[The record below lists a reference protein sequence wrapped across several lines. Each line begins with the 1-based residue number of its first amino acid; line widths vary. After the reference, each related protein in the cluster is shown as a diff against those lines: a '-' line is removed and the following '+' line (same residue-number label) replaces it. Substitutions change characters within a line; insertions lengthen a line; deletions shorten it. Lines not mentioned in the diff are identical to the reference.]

1 MSNTIIRNIAEEIL
15 ALPVVQYSVII
26 DGTQD
31 VSGTEQESICLRYV
45 DSDLEPREEFIGL
58 YETSSTTGE
67 QISKIVSDVLLRLN
81 LPLSGLR
88 GQTYDGAANMSGHLS
103 GVQAHIRKEQPL
115 AIYVHCGPHCVNPVT
130 QAACSTT
137 PIVRDALQWT
147 HELGCLFGQSGKFKT
162 IFKSVAKSTSGSYIT
177 LKPLCPTRWTV
188 RTPAIDAILGQYEA
202 VLAALEEMASSD
214 TASRA
219 NGLHERFQ
227 KGTTVLGLFLAK
239 EVMMGLEGLN
249 TSLQGRGKTVGGM
262 LSAVACVKKHF
273 QSQRTEEAFITV
285 YTSATDL
292 VTSLDIEPIKMPHL
306 RKPQRRHAGPAEPY
320 VPSTDQ
326 EYYRVQFFQV
336 LDIVTTQLTKRFEQE
351 GLQHLVKLEK
361 VLLSGQVDDAV
372 DLYPELQFQ
381 SLKVQLAMFT
391 ANYTYKTCSEVTE
404 IMRNM
409 VPEVHGLFSQVE
421 ALLRLLL
428 VVPVSSAEAE
438 RSFSA
443 LRRLKTWLRSSMSQT
458 RLNSVAV
465 CHVHRE
471 RMYNLDKKKLCQEF
485 VQVTDRRMHVFGS
498 F

>member
-1 MSNTIIRNIAEEIL
+1 
-15 ALPVVQYSVII
+15 
-26 DGTQD
+26 
-31 VSGTEQESICLRYV
+31 
-45 DSDLEPREEFIGL
+45 
-58 YETSSTTGE
+58 
-67 QISKIVSDVLLRLN
+67 
-81 LPLSGLR
+81 
-88 GQTYDGAANMSGHLS
+88 
-103 GVQAHIRKEQPL
+103 
-115 AIYVHCGPHCVNPVT
+115 
-130 QAACSTT
+130 
-137 PIVRDALQWT
+137 
-147 HELGCLFGQSGKFKT
+147 
-162 IFKSVAKSTSGSYIT
+162 
-177 LKPLCPTRWTV
+177 
-188 RTPAIDAILGQYEA
+188 
-202 VLAALEEMASSD
+202 
-214 TASRA
+214 
-219 NGLHERFQ
+219 
-227 KGTTVLGLFLAK
+227 
-239 EVMMGLEGLN
+239 MGLEGLN

-262 LSAVACVKKHF
+262 LSAVF
-273 QSQRTEEAFITV
+273 RMGQEAFITV

-361 VLLSGQVDDAV
+361 VLLSGQVDDVV

-409 VPEVHGLFSQVE
+409 VPEVRGLFSQVE
-421 ALLRLLL
+421 ALLCLLL
-428 VVPVSSAEAE
+428 IVSASSAEAE

-471 RMYNLDKKKLCQEF
+471 RIYNLDKKKLCQEF
-485 VQVTDRRMHVFGS
+485 VQVTDRRMHDFGS

>member
-1 MSNTIIRNIAEEIL
+1 M
-15 ALPVVQYSVII
+15 
-26 DGTQD
+26 
-31 VSGTEQESICLRYV
+31 
-45 DSDLEPREEFIGL
+45 
-58 YETSSTTGE
+58 
-67 QISKIVSDVLLRLN
+67 
-81 LPLSGLR
+81 
-88 GQTYDGAANMSGHLS
+88 
-103 GVQAHIRKEQPL
+103 
-115 AIYVHCGPHCVNPVT
+115 
-130 QAACSTT
+130 
-137 PIVRDALQWT
+137 RDALQWT

-202 VLAALEEMASSD
+202 VLAALEEMASSNTSD

-227 KGTTVLGLFLAK
+227 KGTAVLGLFLAK

-249 TSLQGRGKTVGGM
+249 TSLQGTGKTVGGM
-262 LSAVACVKKHF
+262 LSAVDCVKKHF

-320 VPSTDQ
+320 VSSTDQ

-361 VLLSGQVDDAV
+361 VLLSGQVDDVV

-409 VPEVHGLFSQVE
+409 VPEVRGLLSQVE
-421 ALLRLLL
+421 ALLRL
-428 VVPVSSAEAE
+428 
-438 RSFSA
+438 F
-443 LRRLKTWLRSSMSQT
+443 
-458 RLNSVAV
+458 
-465 CHVHRE
+465 
-471 RMYNLDKKKLCQEF
+471 
-485 VQVTDRRMHVFGS
+485 
-498 F
+498 

>member
-1 MSNTIIRNIAEEIL
+1 MASSNT
-15 ALPVVQYSVII
+15 
-26 DGTQD
+26 
-31 VSGTEQESICLRYV
+31 
-45 DSDLEPREEFIGL
+45 
-58 YETSSTTGE
+58 
-67 QISKIVSDVLLRLN
+67 
-81 LPLSGLR
+81 
-88 GQTYDGAANMSGHLS
+88 
-103 GVQAHIRKEQPL
+103 
-115 AIYVHCGPHCVNPVT
+115 
-130 QAACSTT
+130 
-137 PIVRDALQWT
+137 
-147 HELGCLFGQSGKFKT
+147 
-162 IFKSVAKSTSGSYIT
+162 
-177 LKPLCPTRWTV
+177 
-188 RTPAIDAILGQYEA
+188 
-202 VLAALEEMASSD
+202 SD

-249 TSLQGRGKTVGGM
+249 TSPQGRGKTIGGM
-262 LSAVACVKKHF
+262 LSTVDCVKKHF

-320 VPSTDQ
+320 VPSTDH

-361 VLLSGQVDDAV
+361 VLLSGQVNDVV

-409 VPEVHGLFSQVE
+409 GPEVCGLFSQVE

-428 VVPVSSAEAE
+428 VVRDSSAEAE

-443 LRRLKTWLRSSMSQT
+443 LRRLKTWLCSSMSQPDSTVWLFVMFTERECITWT
-458 RLNSVAV
+458 RRNCVKNLFKLLIGTCMFLGHFRISNSFFLFKLLFL
-465 CHVHRE
+465 E
-471 RMYNLDKKKLCQEF
+471 MYI
-485 VQVTDRRMHVFGS
+485 VS
-498 F
+498 FCI

>member
-1 MSNTIIRNIAEEIL
+1 MFT
-15 ALPVVQYSVII
+15 V
-26 DGTQD
+26 
-31 VSGTEQESICLRYV
+31 
-45 DSDLEPREEFIGL
+45 GL
-58 YETSSTTGE
+58 TASTWSR
-67 QISKIVSDVLLRLN
+67 QV
-81 LPLSGLR
+81 
-88 GQTYDGAANMSGHLS
+88 
-103 GVQAHIRKEQPL
+103 
-115 AIYVHCGPHCVNPVT
+115 
-130 QAACSTT
+130 
-137 PIVRDALQWT
+137 VRDALQWT

-202 VLAALEEMASSD
+202 VLAALEEMASSNTSD

-227 KGTTVLGLFLAK
+227 KGTAVLGLFLAK
-239 EVMMGLEGLN
+239 EVTMMGLEGLN
-249 TSLQGRGKTVGGM
+249 TSLQGTGKTVGGM
-262 LSAVACVKKHF
+262 LSAVDCVKKHF

-361 VLLSGQVDDAV
+361 VLLSGQVDDVV

-409 VPEVHGLFSQVE
+409 VPEVRGLLSQVE
-421 ALLRLLL
+421 ALLRL
-428 VVPVSSAEAE
+428 
-438 RSFSA
+438 F
-443 LRRLKTWLRSSMSQT
+443 
-458 RLNSVAV
+458 
-465 CHVHRE
+465 
-471 RMYNLDKKKLCQEF
+471 
-485 VQVTDRRMHVFGS
+485 
-498 F
+498 